1 VSTHPD
7 QHPGQIGRALSQPT
21 APETLGSTSTDDAP
35 VDPASSVAKEVA
47 GKSPMQI
54 AWGRLR
60 RDKIAVVCMVVVLFF
75 VLVAIFAPL
84 ISKAFGVTNAVVFPS
99 QYLDFATGMPKDGPP
114 LNGFD
119 PEHPFGIAPKTAKD
133 NLAEWVYGCRTSLMI
148 AGVGTLFAATFGIVM
163 GLVAGFMG
171 GIVDRVLSF
180 FIDAFL
186 TVPFLLAALTIAP
199 IISERFNTYD
209 NYPTIQK
216 FSIIGVLAM
225 FGWMGIARLIRGEV
239 LSLREREFV
248 QAARVM
254 GMPTRRILV
263 RELLPNL
270 AAPIIIAVSLMLPAY
285 VALEAGL
292 AYLGV
297 GVNDGSSWGRTIQ
310 DATPYFESYPLYLW
324 EPMLGIIALVLALN
338 LLGDALRDALDPK
351 TRR

>member
-1 VSTHPD
+1 
-7 QHPGQIGRALSQPT
+7 LSQTT
-21 APETLGSTSTDDAP
+21 APDTLGSIADETP
-35 VDPASSVAKEVA
+35 VDPNSSIAKEIS

-60 RDKIAVVCMVVVLFF
+60 RDKIALVCMAVVLFF
-75 VLVAIFAPL
+75 VLVAVFAPL
-84 ISKAFGVTNAVVFPS
+84 ITKAFGVSTGVVFPS
-99 QYLDFATGMPKDGPP
+99 QYLDFTTGMPKDGPP

-119 PEHPFGIAPKTAKD
+119 PDHPFGIAPKTADD
-133 NLAEWVYGCRTSLMI
+133 NLAQWVYGCRTSLVI
-148 AGVGTLFAATFGIVM
+148 AGAGTLIASTIGIVM
-163 GLVAGFMG
+163 GLLSGFMG
-171 GIVDRVLSF
+171 GMVDRVLSF

-209 NYPTIQK
+209 NYATIQK

-225 FGWMGIARLIRGEV
+225 FGWMGLARLIRGEV

-270 AAPIIIAVSLMLPAY
+270 AAPIIIAISLMLPAF

-292 AYLGV
+292 AFLGV
-297 GVNDGSSWGRTIQ
+297 GVTSGSSWGRTIEQ
-310 DATPYFESYPLYLW
+310 ATVYFESYPLFLW
-324 EPMLGIIALVLALN
+324 EPMLGIIALVLSLN